1 MRLIVLCVIGVQCCC
16 FSDMLLLDLVFVA
29 CFVPLV
35 QGICSA
41 DRYLLTHME
50 CHRHI
55 KTEHLLIV
63 PDPTI
68 ITWLSI
74 SNQAVSCG
82 ADWGLINLNN
92 FTSLRYITVGDTNV
106 CKCLCSARPL
116 PDSRHC
122 KQLQPCPGLA
132 TTTGELGGLGSCA
145 RH

>member
-1 MRLIVLCVIGVQCCC
+1 MRLIVMRIFGVQCWY
-16 FSDMLLLDLVFVA
+16 FLDMLLHLVFVA

-35 QGICSA
+35 QGICSV
-41 DRYLLTHME
+41 DQYIVTHME

-82 ADWGLINLNN
+82 TDWG
-92 FTSLRYITVGDTNV
+92 
-106 CKCLCSARPL
+106 
-116 PDSRHC
+116 
-122 KQLQPCPGLA
+122 
-132 TTTGELGGLGSCA
+132 
-145 RH
+145 